1 MKIPE
6 FTLAEGQP
14 IPDPSVSTTLPTF
27 GGGALTTLGDTLL
40 LETLAHFN
48 RERIPERVV
57 HAKAAGAWGQF
68 EVTNDISHLTTA
80 KFLNGIG
87 KKTPVLFRGSTT
99 SGEKGSADTVRDVR
113 GFSVKFFTEEGN
125 HDIVGNHVPVFFVR
139 DPIKFPS
146 LNRSHKRHPTTNR
159 VDPTMFW
166 DFHVNHP
173 ESFHTLLHLFGSR
186 GIPASVCRMTGFGV
200 HTYKLIAPDGSFR
213 YCKFHFRPTPGS
225 ANISAEVA
233 ERLAGANPDY
243 HTQELFAAIACGDY
257 PVWNFFIQVMEPE
270 QAEKYGLALF
280 DITKVWP
287 HKDFPLIP
295 VGKMTLNKNPENY
308 FAEIEQAAFSPS
320 NMVPGIAVS
329 PDPMLQ
335 ARMFAYPDA
344 QRYRLGANYTQLPP
358 NRPVV
363 PVYAPYER
371 DGAGTMTRNYGGDPN
386 YVRSRYTSASRSK
399 SAQEVRHDEWLLRSG
414 AVLGLNEI
422 PVDEED
428 YTQPRDL
435 WRRVFDDEERRKW
448 VATVSRN
455 LAEVPPEL
463 QKAAIEMFGKV
474 DPQIAEMLV
483 AQLKETPRL

>member
-1 MKIPE
+1 
-6 FTLAEGQP
+6 
-14 IPDPSVSTTLPTF
+14 
-27 GGGALTTLGDTLL
+27 
-40 LETLAHFN
+40 
-48 RERIPERVV
+48 
-57 HAKAAGAWGQF
+57 
-68 EVTNDISHLTTA
+68 
-80 KFLNGIG
+80 
-87 KKTPVLFRGSTT
+87 
-99 SGEKGSADTVRDVR
+99 
-113 GFSVKFFTEEGN
+113 
-125 HDIVGNHVPVFFVR
+125 
-139 DPIKFPS
+139 
-146 LNRSHKRHPTTNR
+146 
-159 VDPTMFW
+159 
-166 DFHVNHP
+166 
-173 ESFHTLLHLFGSR
+173 
-186 GIPASVCRMTGFGV
+186 
-200 HTYKLIAPDGSFR
+200 
-213 YCKFHFRPTPGS
+213 
-225 ANISAEVA
+225 
-233 ERLAGANPDY
+233 
-243 HTQELFAAIACGDY
+243 
-257 PVWNFFIQVMEPE
+257 
-270 QAEKYGLALF
+270 
-280 DITKVWP
+280 
-287 HKDFPLIP
+287 
-295 VGKMTLNKNPENY
+295 
-308 FAEIEQAAFSPS
+308 
-320 NMVPGIAVS
+320 
-329 PDPMLQ
+329 
-335 ARMFAYPDA
+335 MFAYPDA